1 MKTKLFDLCVIQ
13 TPGSRWAELW
23 LISFFPL
30 RSHRLANVLTFF
42 SQHHHFNF
50 VYMEFFNAKQYF
62 SLTIHFAQHILHF
75 DFWIEENIHTLTVHG
90 CHSFQFYFATIRKI
104 IFAHLNILLNPV
116 PTINEMQLSV
126 FFFNYFKGY
135 SLYCGGSIVVLKAY
149 CGCHENKKIKN
160 FHVFWSHLASS
171 ARVSHFMRTH
181 TLPILIGYQ
190 EITTSQAGGFIF
202 LLQYVCHVHTKI
214 CMW

>member
-1 MKTKLFDLCVIQ
+1 MRHSNTRIPVSWTVTYK
-13 TPGSRWAELW
+13 
-23 LISFFPL
+23 FFSP
-30 RSHRLANVLTFF
+30 SIASIGQCFNIF

-62 SLTIHFAQHILHF
+62 SLTIHFAQHMLHF

-126 FFFNYFKGY
+126 FFLIILKVIRFTVVVQ
-135 SLYCGGSIVVLKAY
+135 SLFWKRIAVAMRIRRLKISMCFGLILLWVL
-149 CGCHENKKIKN
+149 E
-160 FHVFWSHLASS
+160 SHISWE
-171 ARVSHFMRTH
+171 HTHTH
-181 TLPILIGYQ
+181 TLPILIGFQ

-202 LLQYVCHVHTKI
+202 LLPYVCHVHTKI

>member
-1 MKTKLFDLCVIQ
+1 M
-13 TPGSRWAELW
+13 
-23 LISFFPL
+23 
-30 RSHRLANVLTFF
+30 
-42 SQHHHFNF
+42 
-50 VYMEFFNAKQYF
+50 
-62 SLTIHFAQHILHF
+62 
-75 DFWIEENIHTLTVHG
+75 HG

-160 FHVFWSHLASS
+160 FDVFWSHLASS
-171 ARVSHFMRTH
+171 ARASHFMRTH
-181 TLPILIGYQ
+181 TLPILIGFQ

-214 CMW
+214 CM

>member
-126 FFFNYFKGY
+126 FFLIILKVIRFTVVVQ
-135 SLYCGGSIVVLKAY
+135 SLFWKRIAVAMRIRRLKISMCFGLILLRVL
-149 CGCHENKKIKN
+149 E
-160 FHVFWSHLASS
+160 SHISWE
-171 ARVSHFMRTH
+171 HTH
-181 TLPILIGYQ
+181 THCQ
-190 EITTSQAGGFIF
+190 F
-202 LLQYVCHVHTKI
+202 
-214 CMW
+214 